1 MYNGRA
7 FDSPVVTSAD
17 ARVILTELQIPD
29 DVADGLVEYIVE
41 SEGPASFD
49 DFRCQFRIAELVA
62 KAKMPVGHT
71 TIDEPGLHDTRFLP
85 GGFASRV
92 RPRDPIS
99 GSRLGA
105 LPRGFVSG
113 FYLGVF
119 T

>member
-7 FDSPVVTSAD
+7 IDSPVAISAD
-17 ARVILTELQIPD
+17 ARAILTKLQIAD
-29 DVADGLVEYIVE
+29 DVADGLVEHIVE
-41 SEGPASFD
+41 SEGLASFD

-92 RPRDPIS
+92 RPRDLTS
-99 GSRLGA
+99 GSRFGA
-105 LPRGFVSG
+105 LPRRFVSG